1 MADIQD
7 KILRKY
13 GIDISYE
20 NIFKLYKMDSPD
32 ITPQELDVKIQDTRK
47 RWTISVNG
55 ANEKNAKRDSARLEK
70 ADQFESV
77 LKDEKLRRE
86 VFDYYS
92 KRSGATAGGTSSE
105 NGSTEFAKEYFEL
118 VGTTKKIKKEDVDFF
133 FKYYQ
138 SQRKNK
144 KAILEMLSNELKV
157 NGLGK
162 EDKYNAENNEA
173 EEEGKRK
180 DESSP
185 LITNLFQEATVI
197 KIQRA
202 LEKFNEA
209 AQSSEVCHRYPNI
222 RNGLYDFLDIKD
234 VEDARQ
240 FTKLMSDK
248 GKEVYAIRQE
258 RGTEYVPLVDMFNI
272 LQSIGEYR
280 DVVDN
285 IYEFKL
291 LLKYPNL
298 TPYMFSFVDM
308 KPSTVEGI
316 VNIANR
322 DYAFRDNT
330 DFILNYYKPVY
341 DNFGINVSSI
351 GSIIHKAEKK
361 AKQNKVLNSIDEKI
375 GRKKDKSKISFG
387 AKIIHWLVYWPIFV
401 FFFIFEVTKSIFT
414 SLHRLTIPFFLLVF
428 GLESWLLPNFEFDNL
443 LVLRKL
449 FNKVQW
455 HEYVYDFLGYSGENG
470 AEWFFLSVMVIT
482 ILAAVYIIPPLVT
495 SFFISGFADQFNKN
509 YDWVGWERTFKE
521 IIKKLRN
528 KTEEQYFEDKK
539 AFAKRKIGKI
549 ILNLVC
555 VAIIAAI
562 VIFAPRIFELIKGKI
577 G

>member
-92 KRSGATAGGTSSE
+92 KRSGATAGGTSPE

-180 DESSP
+180 DE
-185 LITNLFQEATVI
+185 
-197 KIQRA
+197 
-202 LEKFNEA
+202 
-209 AQSSEVCHRYPNI
+209 
-222 RNGLYDFLDIKD
+222 
-234 VEDARQ
+234 
-240 FTKLMSDK
+240 
-248 GKEVYAIRQE
+248 
-258 RGTEYVPLVDMFNI
+258 
-272 LQSIGEYR
+272 
-280 DVVDN
+280 
-285 IYEFKL
+285 
-291 LLKYPNL
+291 
-298 TPYMFSFVDM
+298 
-308 KPSTVEGI
+308 
-316 VNIANR
+316 
-322 DYAFRDNT
+322 
-330 DFILNYYKPVY
+330 
-341 DNFGINVSSI
+341 
-351 GSIIHKAEKK
+351 
-361 AKQNKVLNSIDEKI
+361 
-375 GRKKDKSKISFG
+375 
-387 AKIIHWLVYWPIFV
+387 
-401 FFFIFEVTKSIFT
+401 
-414 SLHRLTIPFFLLVF
+414 
-428 GLESWLLPNFEFDNL
+428 
-443 LVLRKL
+443 
-449 FNKVQW
+449 
-455 HEYVYDFLGYSGENG
+455 
-470 AEWFFLSVMVIT
+470 
-482 ILAAVYIIPPLVT
+482 
-495 SFFISGFADQFNKN
+495 
-509 YDWVGWERTFKE
+509 
-521 IIKKLRN
+521 
-528 KTEEQYFEDKK
+528 
-539 AFAKRKIGKI
+539 
-549 ILNLVC
+549 
-555 VAIIAAI
+555 
-562 VIFAPRIFELIKGKI
+562 
-577 G
+577 